1 MTCSLL
7 FVTYLQNHYSPS
19 WCQRTRPISHIPGSF
34 TGLAS
39 FFFFPHS
46 FLLCWVPTMWLLLRH
61 QEHSSQQ
68 SRQKSTSSWRSHPD
82 PNGGSLQICSER
94 ARYDGDKQSRE
105 GDWECSGHGG
115 SFEQSGLERP
125 LLGWSHFSRDLEK
138 ARKSGVCVSGGR
150 VSLEERTVSVQ
161 ALGRQ
166 ESAWCVSRIAGQWCQ
181 GAMVGGWVRQAVPFC
196 RAILWDYLGEPRS
209 RIWRSPVGSILVLL
223 IGRDR

>member
-1 MTCSLL
+1 
-7 FVTYLQNHYSPS
+7 
-19 WCQRTRPISHIPGSF
+19 
-34 TGLAS
+34 
-39 FFFFPHS
+39 
-46 FLLCWVPTMWLLLRH
+46 MWLLLRH

-161 ALGRQ
+161 ASGRQ
-166 ESAWCVSRIAGQWCQ
+166 ESAWCVSRIAGQWCRGQWSEAESGRLSRSVGQSCETTWGNQ
-181 GAMVGGWVRQAVPFC
+181 GVGYEGA
-196 RAILWDYLGEPRS
+196 LWAQYWCCS
-209 RIWRSPVGSILVLL
+209 
-223 IGRDR
+223 